1 VLKGAAFVDDYKERL
16 RRLALIDASFIEAVL
31 AMGADGVEV
40 SRLDPKTHALVRL
53 AGLLGA
59 DAPSVC
65 YDHAV
70 AVALAAGA
78 TGDEIVGTLIALAP
92 TIGLARVVSAAPELA
107 LPIGYDIDSALESL
121 NGNP

>member
-1 VLKGAAFVDDYKERL
+1 MDDYKERL
-16 RRLALIDASFIEAVL
+16 RRLALIDVSFIEAVL

-59 DAPSVC
+59 DAPPAC

-92 TIGLARVVSAAPELA
+92 TIGLARVVSAVPELA
-107 LPIGYDIDSALESL
+107 LPIGYDIDSALESF